1 MSAAGVTNTITCF
14 FHMVETMSCPELWG
28 HVSAVIGDSVWHL
41 VKVPLI
47 VLSWRMQ
54 NLCSTFDPSPEGV
67 VSCKFG
73 IIGRLNPPR
82 GHGGGL
88 LSLHES
94 GVTVTGGHIKRPT
107 AFRTHIYKQNL
118 IPNLPQ
124 GHVFGIEHTTFCMA
138 GNSSKHC
145 TTMSPWPSEKTPNQ
159 NAGLSCC

>member
-1 MSAAGVTNTITCF
+1 
-14 FHMVETMSCPELWG
+14 
-28 HVSAVIGDSVWHL
+28 
-41 VKVPLI
+41 
-47 VLSWRMQ
+47 MQ

-73 IIGRLNPPR
+73 IIGGLNPPR

-107 AFRTHIYKQNL
+107 AFWTHTYKHNL

-124 GHVFGIEHTTFCMA
+124 GHVFGLCEEA
-138 GNSSKHC
+138 GGPGENPHSSTRFQKDNN
-145 TTMSPWPSEKTPNQ
+145 KRR
-159 NAGLSCC
+159 